1 MRILYVVPAY
11 KPAYRM
17 GGLVFAVAAAA
28 ERLVEKGHEVIIFST
43 TANLNEDLNVPVN
56 RPLLVDGVEVW
67 YFRRD
72 EPLQRYLPFVPYL
85 TRSMGFMY
93 CPDLNDALRRVVP
106 TVDAVNTHL
115 PFIYPTYAAAHMAI
129 RTGIPLFYHQH
140 GGFNPGSLRFRS
152 VKKKL
157 YLNLF
162 EKPIMKRSTTLIALT
177 EAERS
182 SYRTLVGDRPC
193 AVIPNG
199 IDVTTGR
206 LDAAERVKERFGID
220 QNALLILYM
229 GRFHPQKGVHRLL
242 EAFTNIADR
251 HRDAVLMIAGSDE
264 WSLLAGWRE
273 LADSGQFGG
282 RILFPG
288 MLDGEEKADVLA
300 RADLFALPSLGEGFS
315 MAVLEALASRTAVM
329 LSPGCNFPEVV
340 AAGAGVVVE
349 ADVDAMAA
357 ELSRLLGNPEALR
370 AMGEAARPFVQTYY
384 SWDVIADRL
393 VDVYSEGI
401 ARHRS
406 RACK

>member
-1 MRILYVVPAY
+1 
-11 KPAYRM
+11 M

-28 ERLVEKGHEVIIFST
+28 EKLVRKGHEVVIFST
-43 TANLNEDLNVPVN
+43 TANLHEDLSVPVN
-56 RPLLVDGVEVW
+56 RPLNVDGVEVW

-115 PFIYPTYAAAHMAI
+115 PFIYPTYAGAQMAL
-129 RTGIPLFYHQH
+129 RAGVPLFYHQH

-152 VKKKL
+152 MKKKL

-177 EAERS
+177 EAERR
-182 SYRTLVGDRPC
+182 SYRTLVGDKPC

-199 IDVTTGR
+199 IDITAER
-206 LDAAERVKERFGID
+206 LHAAERVKERFGID
-220 QNALLILYM
+220 PKAPLILFM
-229 GRFHPQKGVHRLL
+229 GRFHPQKGVQRLI
-242 EAFTNIADR
+242 EAFTLVAGR

-264 WSLLAGWRE
+264 WNLMGRWRE
-273 LADSGQFGG
+273 LAQSRQLGD
-282 RILFPG
+282 RVLFPG
-288 MLDGEEKADVLA
+288 MLDGEDKADVLS

-329 LSPGCNFPEVV
+329 LSPGCNFPEAV

-349 ADVDAMAA
+349 AEVNAMAA

-370 AMGEAARPFVQTYY
+370 AMGEAARPFVETYY

-393 VDVYSEGI
+393 VDVYAEGI
-401 ARHRS
+401 ARHRN
-406 RACK
+406 RVRK

>member
-1 MRILYVVPAY
+1 
-11 KPAYRM
+11 M

-28 ERLVEKGHEVIIFST
+28 EKLVRKGHEVVIFST
-43 TANLNEDLNVPVN
+43 TANLHEDLNVPVN
-56 RPLLVDGVEVW
+56 RPLNVDGVEVW

-115 PFIYPTYAAAHMAI
+115 PFIYPTYAGAQMAL
-129 RTGIPLFYHQH
+129 RAGIPLFYHQH

-152 VKKKL
+152 MKKKL
-157 YLNLF
+157 YLHLF

-177 EAERS
+177 EAERK
-182 SYRTLVGDRPC
+182 SYRTLVGDKPC

-199 IDVTTGR
+199 IDIT
-206 LDAAERVKERFGID
+206 AERLHAADRVKQRFGID
-220 QNALLILYM
+220 PKASLILFM
-229 GRFHPQKGVHRLL
+229 GRFHPQKGVQRLI
-242 EAFTNIADR
+242 EAFTLIAGR

-264 WSLLAGWRE
+264 WNLMGRWRE
-273 LADSGQFGG
+273 LAQSRQFGD
-282 RILFPG
+282 RVIFPG
-288 MLDGEEKADVLA
+288 MLDGDDKADVLS

-329 LSPGCNFPEVV
+329 LSPGCNFPEAV

-349 ADVDAMAA
+349 AEVNAMAA
-357 ELSRLLGNPEALR
+357 ELSRLLGNPEMLR
-370 AMGEAARPFVQTYY
+370 AMGEAARPFVETYY

-393 VDVYSEGI
+393 VDVYAEGI

-406 RACK
+406 SVRK